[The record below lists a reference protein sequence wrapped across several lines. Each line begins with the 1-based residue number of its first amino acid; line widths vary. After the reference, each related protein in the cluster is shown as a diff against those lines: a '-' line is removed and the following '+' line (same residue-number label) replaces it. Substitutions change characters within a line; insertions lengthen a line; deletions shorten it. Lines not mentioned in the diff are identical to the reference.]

1 MANIITASQLRSVLG
16 VSSSLYDDA
25 YLNDIIDTAEQVILP
40 LLIQNSTAVIEY
52 ELDSNVATF
61 FTRRT
66 HPFVVGQSIVITGL
80 PAPFTATHTLTVVTD
95 SSFSA
100 ALTSTNVTRRQII
113 PNGMATLSGYS
124 AATLYVGN
132 ASIESAI
139 YAVSIEVFQSRT
151 AAGGQIEG
159 VDFQSSPYRMGRSL
173 QNRVIGLLG
182 NYIDVDVMIG
192 G

>member
-1 MANIITASQLRSVLG
+1 MPAIITASQLRSVLG
-16 VSSSLYDDA
+16 ISSSLYDDN
-25 YLNDIIDTAEQVILP
+25 YLNDIIDTAEQAILP
-40 LLIQNSTAVIEY
+40 LLVQNSTAVVEY
-52 ELDSNVATF
+52 ELKDNVAIF
-61 FTRRT
+61 YTRRVHT
-66 HPFVVGQSIVITGL
+66 FVVGQSIVVTGL

-100 ALTSTNVTRRQII
+100 ALTSADVTRRQII
-113 PNGMATLSGYS
+113 PNGTATLSGYS

-159 VDFQSSPYRMGRSL
+159 VDFASSPYRMGRSL
-173 QNRVIGLLG
+173 LNRVVGLLG
-182 NYIDVDVMIG
+182 NYIDVDTMVG
-192 G
+192 

>member
-1 MANIITASQLRSVLG
+1 VPAIITASQLRSVLG
-16 VSSSLYDDA
+16 VSSSLYDDN
-25 YLNDIIDTAEQVILP
+25 YLNDIIDTAEQAILP

-52 ELDSNVATF
+52 ELKNNVAIF
-61 FTRRT
+61 YTRRVHT
-66 HPFVVGQSIVITGL
+66 FVVGQSIVVTGL

-100 ALTSTNVTRRQII
+100 ALTSADVTRRQII
-113 PNGMATLSGYS
+113 PNGTATLSGYS

-132 ASIESAI
+132 SSIESAI

-159 VDFQSSPYRMGRSL
+159 LDFQSSPYRMGRSL
-173 QNRVIGLLG
+173 LNRVIGLLG
-182 NYIDVDVMIG
+182 NYIDVDTMVS
-192 G
+192 

>member
-1 MANIITASQLRSVLG
+1 MPAIITASQLRSVLG
-16 VSSSLYDDA
+16 VSSSLYSDA
-25 YLNDIIDTAEQVILP
+25 YLDEIIDTAEQVILP

-52 ELDSNVATF
+52 ELKSNVATF

-80 PAPFTATHTLTVVTD
+80 PAPFSASHTLTVITD

-100 ALTSTNVTRRQII
+100 ALTSTDVTRRQII
-113 PNGMATLSGYS
+113 PNGMATLTGYS

-132 ASIESAI
+132 SSIESAI

-159 VDFQSSPYRMGRSL
+159 LDFASSPYRMGRSL
-173 QNRVIGLLG
+173 LNRVVGLLG
-182 NYIDVDVMIG
+182 NYIDVDTMVG
-192 G
+192 

>member
-1 MANIITASQLRSVLG
+1 VPAIITASQLRSVLG
-16 VSSSLYDDA
+16 VSSSLYDDN
-25 YLNDIIDTAEQVILP
+25 YLNDIIDTAEQAILP
-40 LLIQNSTAVIEY
+40 LLIQNSTAVVEY
-52 ELDSNVATF
+52 ELKDNVAIF
-61 FTRRT
+61 YTRRVHT
-66 HPFVVGQSIVITGL
+66 FVVGQSIVVTGL

-100 ALTSTNVTRRQII
+100 ALTSADVTRRQII

-124 AATLYVGN
+124 ASTLYVGN

-159 VDFQSSPYRMGRSL
+159 LDFQSSPYRMGRSL
-173 QNRVIGLLG
+173 LNRVIGLLG
-182 NYIDVDVMIG
+182 NYIDVDTMVS
-192 G
+192 

>member
-1 MANIITASQLRSVLG
+1 MPNIITASQLRSVLG
-16 VSSSLYDDA
+16 VSSSLYDDN

-52 ELDSNVATF
+52 ELTSNVATF

-66 HPFVVGQSIVITGL
+66 HPFVVGQSIVVTGL
-80 PAPFTATHTLTVVTD
+80 PAPFTTTHTLTVVTD

-100 ALTSTNVTRRQII
+100 ALTSADVTRRQII

-159 VDFQSSPYRMGRSL
+159 LDFASSPYRMGRSL

-182 NYIDVDVMIG
+182 NYIDVEVMVG
-192 G
+192 

>member
-1 MANIITASQLRSVLG
+1 MPNIITASQLRSVLG

-25 YLNDIIDTAEQVILP
+25 YLNDIIDTAEQAILP
-40 LLIQNSTAVIEY
+40 LLIQNSTAIVEY
-52 ELDSNVATF
+52 KLEANVATF
-61 FTRRT
+61 VTRRVHT
-66 HPFVVGQSIVITGL
+66 FVVGQSIVVTGL
-80 PAPFTATHTLTVVTD
+80 PAPFTATHTLTEITD

-100 ALTSTNVTRRQII
+100 ALTSADVTRRQII
-113 PNGMATLSGYS
+113 PNGTATLSGYS

-159 VDFQSSPYRMGRSL
+159 LDFASSPYRMGRSL
-173 QNRVIGLLG
+173 LNRVVGLLG
-182 NYIDVDVMIG
+182 NYIDVDTMVG
-192 G
+192 

>member
-1 MANIITASQLRSVLG
+1 MPAIITASQLRSVLG
-16 VSSSLYDDA
+16 VSSSLYSDE
-25 YLNDIIDTAEQVILP
+25 YLNDIIDTAEQAILP

-52 ELDSNVATF
+52 ELKNNVAIF
-61 FTRRT
+61 YTRRVHT
-66 HPFVVGQSIVITGL
+66 FVVGQSIVVTGL

-100 ALTSTNVTRRQII
+100 ALTSADVTRRQII
-113 PNGMATLSGYS
+113 PNGIATLSGYS

-132 ASIESAI
+132 SSIESAI

-159 VDFQSSPYRMGRSL
+159 LDFASSPYRMGRSL
-173 QNRVIGLLG
+173 LNRVVGLLG
-182 NYIDVDVMIG
+182 NYIDVDTMVG
-192 G
+192 

>member
-1 MANIITASQLRSVLG
+1 MPAIITASQLRSVLG
-16 VSSSLYDDA
+16 VSSSLYDDN
-25 YLNDIIDTAEQVILP
+25 YLNDIIDTAEQAILP
-40 LLIQNSTAVIEY
+40 LLIQNSTAVVEY
-52 ELDSNVATF
+52 ELKDNVAIF
-61 FTRRT
+61 YTRRVHT
-66 HPFVVGQSIVITGL
+66 FVVGQSIVVTGL

-100 ALTSTNVTRRQII
+100 ALTSADVTRRQII
-113 PNGMATLSGYS
+113 PNGTATLSGYS

-159 VDFQSSPYRMGRSL
+159 LDFASSPYRMGRSL
-173 QNRVIGLLG
+173 LNRVVGLLG
-182 NYIDVDVMIG
+182 NYIDVDTMVG
-192 G
+192 

>member
-1 MANIITASQLRSVLG
+1 MPNIITASQLRSVLG

-25 YLNDIIDTAEQVILP
+25 YLNDIIDTAEQAILP
-40 LLIQNSTAVIEY
+40 LLIQNSTAIVEY
-52 ELDSNVATF
+52 ELKDNLAIF
-61 FTRRT
+61 YTRRVHT
-66 HPFVVGQSIVITGL
+66 FVVGQSIVVTGL

-100 ALTSTNVTRRQII
+100 ALTSADVTRRQII
-113 PNGMATLSGYS
+113 PNGTATLSGYS

-132 ASIESAI
+132 SSIESAI

-159 VDFQSSPYRMGRSL
+159 LDFASSPYRMGRSL
-173 QNRVIGLLG
+173 LNRVVGLLG
-182 NYIDVDVMIG
+182 NYIDVDTMVG
-192 G
+192 

>member
-1 MANIITASQLRSVLG
+1 VPAIITASQLRSVLG
-16 VSSSLYDDA
+16 VSSSLYDDN
-25 YLNDIIDTAEQVILP
+25 YLNDIIDTAEQAILP

-52 ELDSNVATF
+52 ELKTNVATF
-61 FTRRT
+61 YTRNVHT
-66 HPFVVGQSIVITGL
+66 FVVGQSIVVTGL

-100 ALTSTNVTRRQII
+100 ALTSADVTRRQII
-113 PNGMATLSGYS
+113 PNGIATLSGYS

-132 ASIESAI
+132 SSIESAI

-159 VDFQSSPYRMGRSL
+159 VDFSTSPYRMGRSL
-173 QNRVIGLLG
+173 LNRVIGLLG
-182 NYIDVDVMIG
+182 NYIDVDTMVG
-192 G
+192 

>member
-1 MANIITASQLRSVLG
+1 MPAIITASQLRSVLG
-16 VSSSLYDDA
+16 VSSSLYSDS
-25 YLNDIIDTAEQVILP
+25 YLDDIIDTAEQAILP

-52 ELDSNVATF
+52 ELEANVARF
-61 FTRRT
+61 YTRRE
-66 HPFVVGQSIVITGL
+66 HPFVVGQSIVVTGL

-100 ALTSTNVTRRQII
+100 ALTSTDVTRRQII

-139 YAVSIEVFQSRT
+139 YAVAIEVFQSRT

-159 VDFQSSPYRMGRSL
+159 LDFASSPYRMGRSL
-173 QNRVIGLLG
+173 LNRVVGLLG
-182 NYIDVDVMIG
+182 NYIDVDTMVG
-192 G
+192 